1 MLGFISVTP
10 FISGVLDPTS
20 LTSNFGLIFP
30 GIGPILMIVCSI
42 LLFLLGRRERKTK
55 ISLGVV
61 KKKSND
67 RNEFREYLKNKFK
80 KIKQI
85 IRSKRT

>member
-10 FISGVLDPTS
+10 FLSGVLDPNS

-42 LLFLLGRRERKTK
+42 LLFFIGRRERKTK
-55 ISLGVV
+55 ISLGLV
-61 KKKSND
+61 KKNYLRSVSFKTY
-67 RNEFREYLKNKFK
+67 FRVFK
-80 KIKQI
+80 KVFMVK
-85 IRSKRT
+85 KDT

>member
-10 FISGVLDPTS
+10 FLSGVFDPTS

-42 LLFLLGRRERKTK
+42 LLFLVGRRERKTK
-55 ISLGVV
+55 ISLGLVR
-61 KKKSND
+61 KNYLRSFFFKTY
-67 RNEFREYLKNKFK
+67 FRVFK
-80 KIKQI
+80 KVFI
-85 IRSKRT
+85 SKKVT